1 MGNDKFVDYLN
12 GMMQDSRGMP
22 EKDKIVPKIT
32 LSADK
37 KNFVIPAE
45 LWRDDKNLTIK
56 VAKGAI

>member
-37 KNFVIPAE
+37 KN
-45 LWRDDKNLTIK
+45 LLYR
-56 VAKGAI
+56 